1 MKKKLLKNNIR
12 NLRFFK
18 SKLIGILLVV
28 LIFLTQNLMA
38 QDAVNQQIQ
47 FTDFIKKVEKN
58 EKVQQYFST
67 KENVNVKFT
76 SRDVTTLNNFLKTNS
91 KVFGKTLIKDENT
104 LSEYI
109 LIDFNVMYSANT
121 ILVLLKEFKENEIVS
136 EKTININY

>member
-18 SKLIGILLVV
+18 SKLIGTLFVV

-38 QDAVNQQIQ
+38 QEAVNQQTQ

-58 EKVQQYFST
+58 LEVQQYFST
-67 KENVNVKFT
+67 KENVKFT
-76 SRDVTTLNNFLKTNS
+76 SRDVNALNSFLKTNNT
-91 KVFGKTLIKDENT
+91 VFGKSLIKGENT
-104 LSEYI
+104 LHDYV
-109 LIDFNVMYSANT
+109 LIDFNVMYSTNT
-121 ILVLLKEFKENEIVS
+121 ILVLLKEIKSNEIVS